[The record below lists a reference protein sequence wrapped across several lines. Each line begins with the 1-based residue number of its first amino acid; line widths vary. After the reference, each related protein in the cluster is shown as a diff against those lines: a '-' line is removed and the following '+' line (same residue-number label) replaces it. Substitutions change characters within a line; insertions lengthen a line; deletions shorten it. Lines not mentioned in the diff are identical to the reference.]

1 MRLFRLTLSTIYR
14 RKAWAICTLAVLGLP
29 FVLPMISMASERP
42 TILQPARIHAAWG
55 TVWACS
61 LLWGLFTASR
71 QGELNSKSGLG
82 EYFLTTGVNSTRQ
95 LFEIWLAVMTF
106 VAPLAILGAGICLM
120 FAMPGD
126 PLERSMWW
134 TVNFQYLTLFLLAVA
149 PLMGLAIALASRF
162 GGIAGFAITL
172 GLAVYGLYG
181 VGYLDNMLKLEE
193 NPILQGVW
201 LFSPQYR
208 WADLT
213 QRLYFKLGAIP
224 SPLFWKT
231 VGYFSGI
238 LAVYAGVSRLCFRTK
253 TIA

>member
-1 MRLFRLTLSTIYR
+1 MRLFRLTLSTIFR

-29 FVLPMISMASERP
+29 FFLPMISMASERP

-55 TVWACS
+55 TVWACT
-61 LLWGLFTASR
+61 LLWGLFTAAR

-82 EYFLTTGVNSTRQ
+82 EYFLTTGVTSTRQ
-95 LFEIWLAVMTF
+95 LLEIWLAVMAF
-106 VAPLAILGAGICLM
+106 VAPLAILGTAICLM

-134 TVNFQYLTLFLLAVA
+134 TVNLQYLTLFLLAVA

-162 GGIAGFAITL
+162 GGIAGFAVTL
-172 GLAVYGLYG
+172 GLAIYGLYG

-193 NPILQGVW
+193 NPILQSVW

-213 QRLYFKLGAIP
+213 QRLYFKLGVIP
-224 SPLFWKT
+224 APLFWKT
-231 VGYFSGI
+231 VGYFTGI
-238 LAVYAGVSRLCFRTK
+238 LAVYAGLSRLCFRTK
-253 TIA
+253 TLA

>member
-1 MRLFRLTLSTIYR
+1 MRLYRLTAATIFR
-14 RKAWAICTLAVLGLP
+14 RKTWAICVFAVLALP
-29 FVLPMISMASERP
+29 FFLPMVSMASERP
-42 TILQPARIHAAWG
+42 SILQPARIHAAWG

-61 LLWGLFTASR
+61 LLWGLFTAAR

-82 EYFLTTGVNSTRQ
+82 EYFLTTGVRATRQ

-106 VAPLAILGAGICLM
+106 VAPLAILGTIICLV

-126 PLERSMWW
+126 LGERSMWW
-134 TVNFQYLTLFLLAVA
+134 TLNFQYLTLFLLAIA
-149 PLMGLAIALASRF
+149 PLTGLTIALASRF
-162 GGIAGFAITL
+162 GGIAGFAVTL
-172 GLAVYGLYG
+172 GLAFYGLYG

-213 QRLYFKLGAIP
+213 QRLYFKLGVIP
-224 SPLFWKT
+224 APLFWKT
-231 VGYFSGI
+231 VGYFTGI
-238 LAVYAGVSRLCFRTK
+238 LAVYAGISRLCFRTK
-253 TIA
+253 TSA

>member
-1 MRLFRLTLSTIYR
+1 MRLFRLTTATIFR
-14 RKAWAICTLAVLGLP
+14 RKTWAICVLMVLVLP
-29 FVLPMISMASERP
+29 FVLPLVSMASERP
-42 TILQPARIHAAWG
+42 SILQPARIHAAWG
-55 TVWACS
+55 SVWACS
-61 LLWGLFTASR
+61 LIWGLFTAAR
-71 QGELNSKSGLG
+71 QGELNSKSGIG
-82 EYFLTTGVNSTRQ
+82 EYFLTTGLSSTRQ
-95 LFEIWLAVMTF
+95 LFQIWGSIMIF
-106 VAPLAILGAGICLM
+106 IAPLAILGTGVCLL

-134 TVNFQYLTLFLLAVA
+134 VVNFQYLTLFLLAIA
-149 PLMGLAIALASRF
+149 PLLGLAISLASRF
-162 GGIAGFAITL
+162 GGIAGFAVTL

-224 SPLFWKT
+224 APLFWRT
-231 VGYFSGI
+231 IAYFTGI
-238 LAVYAGVSRLCFRTK
+238 LAVYAGLSRLCFRTK
-253 TIA
+253 SLA